1 MPPITLYSPTIFTF
15 SETDKVD
22 RERSIEFINSLET
35 HFLKGVD
42 ITIDLSNTIDAYA
55 ETTLVLFAQIHSM
68 RCRNRTKKKQNHI
81 QIIYPTQDSN
91 PSGYALFISTGLHSA
106 LEASSEEDIIALTTR
121 NNFYQS
127 GNSDRF
133 DDMVLSNWEMILR
146 EEISIEQQFLL
157 HQGVSEAILNV
168 RNHAYITKLALCN
181 KIGKGRWWQCSWYL
195 SSKRT
200 FVFLI
205 YDMGCGIL
213 GSYPESS
220 LNDMERLK
228 EAMTEGYT
236 RYSNRKRG
244 KGSENIKQVISRSV
258 ETERLTV
265 YTDNLIYQFQYKDG
279 IASDIC
285 IASQVQSPIR
295 GTLVAWT
302 LTLLEEK

>member
-1 MPPITLYSPTIFTF
+1 MTSITLYSPTIFTF

-91 PSGYALFISTGLHSA
+91 PNGYALFISTGLHSA

-168 RNHAYITKLALCN
+168 KNHAYITKRSLCN
-181 KIGKGRWWQCSWYL
+181 KIGKGRWWQCSWYQR
-195 SSKRT
+195 SKRT
-200 FVFLI
+200 FVFLV

-213 GSYPESS
+213 GSYSKGNLTDTEC
-220 LNDMERLK
+220 LR

-236 RYSNRKRG
+236 RYNNRKRG
-244 KGSENIKQVISRSV
+244 KGSENIKQVISQNV

-265 YTDNLIYQFQYKDG
+265 YTDNLIYLFQYNDG
-279 IASDIC
+279 IASDRC
-285 IASQVQSPIR
+285 VTSQVLAPIN
-295 GTLVAWT
+295 GTLVVWT
-302 LTLLEEK
+302 LTLLEDE

>member
-1 MPPITLYSPTIFTF
+1 MTSITLYSPTIFTF

-91 PSGYALFISTGLHSA
+91 PNGYALFISTGLHSA

-168 RNHAYITKLALCN
+168 KNHAYITKQSLCN
-181 KIGKGRWWQCSWYL
+181 KIGKGRWWQCSWYQR
-195 SSKRT
+195 SKRT
-200 FVFLI
+200 FVFLV

-213 GSYPESS
+213 GSYSKEN
-220 LNDMERLK
+220 LTDTECLR

-236 RYSNRKRG
+236 RYNNRKRG
-244 KGSENIKQVISRSV
+244 KGSENIKQVISQNV

-265 YTDNLIYQFQYKDG
+265 YTDNLIYLFQYNDG
-279 IASDIC
+279 IASDRC
-285 IASQVQSPIR
+285 VTSQVLAPIN
-295 GTLVAWT
+295 GTLVVWT
-302 LTLLEEK
+302 LTLLEDE